1 MNKKKRKQRRDNM
14 QDVDQTPVTEETRVE
29 PTEASEAK
37 TEAMDADAAK
47 EPAAEQAEEH
57 PKLDLKAALEAA
69 VAKQEEYL
77 GIAQRARADFENF
90 RRRNENVRKD
100 AFDDGTRTFATTLLP
115 VVDNLERAI
124 LAAAD
129 SPDEALRSGV
139 EMVYRQLCEA
149 FEKRGIQSIDRLGQP
164 FDPKLENAVMQG
176 EPDEGEP
183 GTVCAVLQKGYQ
195 LDGVVLRHAM
205 VKVVPEK

>member
-14 QDVDQTPVTEETRVE
+14 QDVEQTPVTEETRVE

-149 FEKRGIQSIDRLGQP
+149 FEKRGITAINRKGEK
-164 FDPKLENAVMQG
+164 FDPNLENAVMQG
-176 EPDEGEP
+176 APEDGEP
-183 GTVCAVLQKGYQ
+183 GTVCEVFQKGYQ
-195 LDGVVLRHAM
+195 MEGVILRHAM
-205 VKVVPEK
+205 VKVVPE

>member
-1 MNKKKRKQRRDNM
+1 M
-14 QDVDQTPVTEETRVE
+14 
-29 PTEASEAK
+29 
-37 TEAMDADAAK
+37 
-47 EPAAEQAEEH
+47 
-57 PKLDLKAALEAA
+57 
-69 VAKQEEYL
+69 

>member
-14 QDVDQTPVTEETRVE
+14 QDVEQTPVTEETKVE
-29 PTEASEAK
+29 PTEESEAK
-37 TEAMDADAAK
+37 AEALDVDTAK
-47 EPAAEQAEEH
+47 EPAAEQTEEH

-176 EPDEGEP
+176 EPDEGDP

>member
-14 QDVDQTPVTEETRVE
+14 QDVEQTPVTEDTKAEQ
-29 PTEASEAK
+29 TEASEAK
-37 TEAMDADAAK
+37 AEALDADAAK

-57 PKLDLKAALEAA
+57 PKL
-69 VAKQEEYL
+69 EEYL

>member
-14 QDVDQTPVTEETRVE
+14 QDVEQTPVTEETRVE

-69 VAKQEEYL
+69 VSKQEEYL

>member
-14 QDVDQTPVTEETRVE
+14 QDVEQTPVTEETKVE
-29 PTEASEAK
+29 PTEESEAK
-37 TEAMDADAAK
+37 AEALDVDAAK

>member
-14 QDVDQTPVTEETRVE
+14 QDVEQTPVTEETKAE
-29 PTEASEAK
+29 QTEASEAQA
-37 TEAMDADAAK
+37 EALDADAAK
-47 EPAAEQAEEH
+47 EPAAEQAEQH

-115 VVDNLERAI
+115 VV
-124 LAAAD
+124 AD

>member
-14 QDVDQTPVTEETRVE
+14 QDVEQTPVTEETRVE

-176 EPDEGEP
+176 EPDEGES